1 MGKISVRRRSKKRRS
16 NSIQS
21 EEVSPVN
28 VKEESEI
35 PENSFSEPRPNQPA
49 GFNVS
54 TPSTPTSVSFNTSA
68 VDRSHV
74 ISPGFCHN
82 NVGQLTIN
90 NNVVIGP
97 DTRERKH
104 VNQDGV
110 SDIDTST
117 TTILRTPKK
126 SKKSRRSRCSAARRS
141 LVPFCREHAIV
152 GEITG
157 ALVTSEYHCS
167 ECSFKIPSWKP
178 PRFRVRCPR
187 CKMSWRCDKVQCT
200 CKAKITLE
208 QPSGQT
214 QRVTLD
220 DSLLRSIVRFKQ
232 HGYCK
237 TESIENKVLKVGSV
251 KVVYDDGV
259 VRSVTKISSGSM
271 SLPDMPD
278 DLPRD
283 SD

>member
-97 DTRERKH
+97 DTRERNP

-117 TTILRTPKK
+117 TT
-126 SKKSRRSRCSAARRS
+126 
-141 LVPFCREHAIV
+141 EHAIV

-232 HGYCK
+232 QGYCK